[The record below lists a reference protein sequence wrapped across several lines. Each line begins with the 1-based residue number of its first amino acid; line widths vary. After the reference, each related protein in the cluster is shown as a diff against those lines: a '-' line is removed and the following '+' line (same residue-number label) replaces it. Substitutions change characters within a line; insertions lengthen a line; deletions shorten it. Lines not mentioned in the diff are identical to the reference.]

1 MFNVFYFICLTMRIL
16 KNWFK
21 VSIGALLA
29 INLSLSLCA
38 AWVPSS
44 TGLIAA
50 LPGGNPVKDPEAL
63 LRLALPV
70 DNRPI
75 RDVQADLEDISTQ
88 LRGKQ
93 WGKINGDISKAA
105 KTINNHKSQLLESV
119 PQEQRAKAQALIEE
133 IQADLTPLK
142 EAAEAKDIEKVSQ
155 AKSEVLSHVGELE
168 TSMIKRFPFEVPA
181 EYNNLP
187 QLKGRAT
194 VILETNKGPIIL
206 AVDGY
211 SAPVTAGNF
220 VDLVERG
227 FYDGLEFT
235 RAEEFYVVQ
244 AGDPPGPEDGFVE
257 PGTGQSRTI
266 PLEILV
272 KGDDKPTYGIT
283 LEDAGR
289 YRGQPVLPFSAYG
302 TLAMARPE
310 TDPNGGSSQFFFL
323 LFEPSLTPAGKNLL
337 DGRYSVFGYVVEGR
351 EVLGELKQGDKIK
364 SARVIQGI
372 ENLVQPQVA

>member
-1 MFNVFYFICLTMRIL
+1 MRIL

-21 VSIGALLA
+21 ISIGALLA
-29 INLSLSLCA
+29 ITLSLSLCA

-75 RDVQADLEDISTQ
+75 RDVQSDLEDISTQ

-93 WGKINGDISKAA
+93 WGKINGGISKAA
-105 KTINNHKSQLLESV
+105 KTINNRKSQLLESV
-119 PQEQRAKAQALIEE
+119 PLEQRAKAQALIEE

-142 EAAEAKDIEKVSQ
+142 EAAEAEDIEKVSQ

-168 TSMIKRFPFEVPA
+168 ASMINRFPFEVPA

-194 VILETNKGPIIL
+194 VIMETDKGPITL
-206 AVDGY
+206 TVDGY

-257 PGTGQSRTI
+257 PGTGQPRTI

-337 DGRYSVFGYVVEGR
+337 DGRYSVFGYVIEGR
-351 EVLGELKQGDKIK
+351 EVLGELKQGDKIN
-364 SARVIQGI
+364 SARVTQGI